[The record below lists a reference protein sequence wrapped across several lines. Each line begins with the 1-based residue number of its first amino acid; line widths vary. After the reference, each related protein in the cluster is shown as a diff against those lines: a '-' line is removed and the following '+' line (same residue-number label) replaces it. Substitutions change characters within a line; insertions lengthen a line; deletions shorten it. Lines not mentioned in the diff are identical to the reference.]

1 MRIIR
6 PLGQSIRTS
15 SISDKSSNQIP
26 KNLVSF
32 LLFMVVAISLSD
44 EVMTLTPVFLPQ
56 INAGDADQI
65 GDLSHLSSSAAKLE
79 DLEQEIFEAA
89 QVHRRLCAPRF
100 VRHGAFDVASE
111 IFAVRHLPGDFF
123 SIEETSEGLV
133 LALGDIGGKGLAAG
147 MWVTHLI
154 GLIRTHTAA
163 NSDPEAIVAGVNR
176 DMFVARLDSRSGIL
190 DYCSAGHPPALHLR
204 ANGQLELLSEGGP
217 VLGVVPSAAFDR
229 GSVLMDRG
237 DLLLVCSDG
246 ILESFNEAE
255 QEFGAMRLQTE
266 LRHAHGG
273 TAESVLFSVLGAVQD
288 FAAPQPLTDDM
299 TLAVVKNNGG
309 RRSAQSLRSSL

>member
-1 MRIIR
+1 M
-6 PLGQSIRTS
+6 
-15 SISDKSSNQIP
+15 
-26 KNLVSF
+26 
-32 LLFMVVAISLSD
+32 
-44 EVMTLTPVFLPQ
+44 TPVLLPQ
-56 INAGDADQI
+56 INADDVDQI
-65 GDLSHLSSSAAKLE
+65 GDLRSCAAKFKELNT
-79 DLEQEIFEAA
+79 EIFEAA
-89 QVHRRLCAPRF
+89 QVHRRLCAPRL

-123 SIEETSEGLV
+123 SVEETPDGLV

-176 DMFVARLDSRSGIL
+176 DIARLSAVEPLSTMFVARLDSRSGIL

-204 ANGQLELLSEGGP
+204 ANGQLELLSDGGP
-217 VLGVVPSAAFDR
+217 VLGVVPSAQFDR

-266 LRHAHGG
+266 LRRAQGG
-273 TAESVLFSVLGAVQD
+273 TAESVLFSVLVAVQD

-309 RRSAQSLRSSL
+309 RRSEFEV

>member
-1 MRIIR
+1 M
-6 PLGQSIRTS
+6 
-15 SISDKSSNQIP
+15 
-26 KNLVSF
+26 
-32 LLFMVVAISLSD
+32 
-44 EVMTLTPVFLPQ
+44 TPVILPQ
-56 INAGDADQI
+56 INAEDADQPS
-65 GDLSHLSSSAAKLE
+65 DLRHLRSSAAKLE
-79 DLEQEIFEAA
+79 HIEREIFEAA
-89 QVHRRLCAPRF
+89 QVHRRLCAPRL

-123 SIEETSEGLV
+123 SVEETPEGLV

-163 NSDPEAIVAGVNR
+163 NSDPEAIVAGINR
-176 DMFVARLDSRSGIL
+176 DIARLSAVEPLSTMFVARLDSRSGIL

-204 ANGQLELLSEGGP
+204 ANGQLELLSDGGP
-217 VLGVVPSAAFDR
+217 VLGVVPSAQFDR

-246 ILESFNEAE
+246 ILESFNGAE

-266 LRHAHGG
+266 LRRAQGG

-309 RRSAQSLRSSL
+309 RRSEFKV

>member
-1 MRIIR
+1 MTPII
-6 PLGQSIRTS
+6 
-15 SISDKSSNQIP
+15 
-26 KNLVSF
+26 
-32 LLFMVVAISLSD
+32 
-44 EVMTLTPVFLPQ
+44 LPQ
-56 INAGDADQI
+56 INADDADQPS
-65 GDLSHLSSSAAKLE
+65 DLRHLRSSAAKLE
-79 DLEQEIFEAA
+79 IFEREIFEAA
-89 QVHRRLCAPRF
+89 QVHRRLCAPRL

-123 SIEETSEGLV
+123 SVEETPEGLV

-147 MWVTHLI
+147 MWVSHLI

-163 NSDPEAIVAGVNR
+163 NTDPEAIVAGVNR
-176 DMFVARLDSRSGIL
+176 DIARLSGVEPLSTMFVARLDSRSGIL

-204 ANGQLELLSEGGP
+204 ANGQLELLSDGGP
-217 VLGVVPSAAFDR
+217 VLGVVPSALFDR

-266 LRHAHGG
+266 LRRAQGG

-309 RRSAQSLRSSL
+309 ATSRSSEFKV